1 MLQRSRSL
9 QRSTTPPP
17 GCDCCGVISGDN
29 STCGGDGDLNVDGE
43 LNVLDIVMIVEYII
57 DETPF
62 TEPQQFV
69 ADMNMD
75 GIINILDIMT
85 MVYFILH
92 G

>member
-1 MLQRSRSL
+1 VSDRKLGL
-9 QRSTTPPP
+9 FVIEFTEEDWTTPFQM
-17 GCDCCGVISGDN
+17 GDINTDGV
-29 STCGGDGDLNVDGE
+29 VDI
-43 LNVLDIVMIVEYII
+43 LDIVMIVAYII
-57 DETPF
+57 DDTTF

-75 GIINILDIMT
+75 EIINILDIMT

>member
-1 MLQRSRSL
+1 M
-9 QRSTTPPP
+9 
-17 GCDCCGVISGDN
+17 GDIN
-29 STCGGDGDLNVDGE
+29 TDAVVDI
-43 LNVLDIVMIVEYII
+43 LDIVMIVAYII

-62 TEPQQFV
+62 TESQQFV

>member
-1 MLQRSRSL
+1 
-9 QRSTTPPP
+9 
-17 GCDCCGVISGDN
+17 
-29 STCGGDGDLNVDGE
+29 
-43 LNVLDIVMIVEYII
+43 VMIVAYII
-57 DETPF
+57 DDTTF